1 MNAKKQKNKTKHKQR
16 NKYDTSKIY
25 TVLYFFSK
33 YFNQYM
39 ILTIF
44 VIKTIKLFVDFN

>member
-1 MNAKKQKNKTKHKQR
+1 MQKNNKTKHKHKQR
-16 NKYDTSKIY
+16 NKYDTTKIY

-39 ILTIF
+39 ILF
-44 VIKTIKLFVDFN
+44 